1 MIFCVFGLLFS
12 WSVFLESL
20 EVDCHP
26 GLENALHSAHRDRDR
41 ALWPRQC
48 HAPRWCWA
56 LEKNP
61 HGYPAGYPA
70 GFSRQKP
77 MANPGFPGEPGWL
90 FQAEGGSQRASI
102 HAFDPAVDPGWHSS
116 YISGIIPSYSIHTS
130 WYIHT
135 IFIWLWYTVWI
146 SSRISGGST
155 PLRRTD
161 FLARKFFDFY
171 ERLLLSTP
179 SFSTEQLLETSESG
193 DPDFLGSLSAQNPG
207 A

>member
-1 MIFCVFGLLFS
+1 MERV
-12 WSVFLESL
+12 

-26 GLENALHSAHRDRDR
+26 GLESALHSAHRDRDR

-56 LEKNP
+56 LEKSFPGRCAEFTNLNP
-61 HGYPAGYPA
+61 MGIRLGIRLR
-70 GFSRQKP
+70 GQKP
-77 MANPGFPGEPGWL
+77 WLTLGFLGKPGWL

-161 FLARKFFDFY
+161 FLARKFFDFD

>member
-1 MIFCVFGLLFS
+1 MERVSGVPGGRLPPRTGKCSSQRSQRSRSSSLAA
-12 WSVFLESL
+12 SVPRSQVMLSTREES
-20 EVDCHP
+20 
-26 GLENALHSAHRDRDR
+26 
-41 ALWPRQC
+41 
-48 HAPRWCWA
+48 
-56 LEKNP
+56 

>member
-1 MIFCVFGLLFS
+1 MERVSGGRLPPRTGKCSSQRSQRSRSSSLAA
-12 WSVFLESL
+12 SVPRSKVMLSTR
-20 EVDCHP
+20 EVV
-26 GLENALHSAHRDRDR
+26 A
-41 ALWPRQC
+41 
-48 HAPRWCWA
+48 
-56 LEKNP
+56 
-61 HGYPAGYPA
+61 YPAGYPA
-70 GFSRQKP
+70 GLRGQKP
-77 MANPGFPGEPGWL
+77 MANRLTLGFLGKPGWL

-135 IFIWLWYTVWI
+135 IFIWLWYTEWI

-161 FLARKFFDFY
+161 FLARKFFDFD